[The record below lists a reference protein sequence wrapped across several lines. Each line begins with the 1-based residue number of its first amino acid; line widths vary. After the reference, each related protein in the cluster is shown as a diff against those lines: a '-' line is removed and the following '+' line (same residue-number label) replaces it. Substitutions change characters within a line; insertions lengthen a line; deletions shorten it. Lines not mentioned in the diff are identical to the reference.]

1 MTSGFVKGTLSKTR
15 KGRKNFT
22 TKKTSKY
29 HQKNGHWLTN
39 MYKPFNFHK
48 GSRSKTR
55 KGEKAFMTHKGSKVY
70 NRKGHYVKQTPL
82 PYMMGG

>member
-1 MTSGFVKGTLSKTR
+1 MTSGFVKGTRSKTH
-15 KGRKNFT
+15 KNRKNFT
-22 TKKTSKY
+22 TKKSSKY
-29 HQKNGHWLTN
+29 HQKNGHYLMN

-48 GSRSKTR
+48 GSVSKSR

-70 NRKGHYVKQTPL
+70 HRKGKYVRKNPL

>member
-1 MTSGFVKGTLSKTR
+1 MTRGFVKGTNSKTR

-29 HQKNGHWLTN
+29 HQLNGHWLTN
-39 MYKPFNFHK
+39 MYKPFGFHK
-48 GSRSKTR
+48 GSKSKTR
-55 KGEKAFMTHKGSKVY
+55 KGRKNFVTHKGSKVY
-70 NRKGHYVKQTPL
+70 NANGQYQPGN

>member
-1 MTSGFVKGTLSKTR
+1 MTSGFKKGTASKTR

-29 HQKNGHWLTN
+29 HQSNGHWLMN

-48 GSRSKTR
+48 GSKSKTR
-55 KGEKAFMTHKGSKVY
+55 KGRKAFITHKGSKVY
-70 NRKGHYVKQTPL
+70 DRNGHYMEGT